1 VAVIQN
7 FLGNKKADDYEELIT
22 GLRLAYRNLGC
33 NMSVHCSIS
42 ILVTLINFPRI
53 LGLLVMNRT
62 GWALTPG
69 SHDDGNLLSGAMGH
83 KYDGMTIVGAS
94 HEITMRKSTNAKA
107 TNAKATNAN
116 SCLIR
121 IYFNF

>member
-1 VAVIQN
+1 
-7 FLGNKKADDYEELIT
+7 
-22 GLRLAYRNLGC
+22 
-33 NMSVHCSIS
+33 
-42 ILVTLINFPRI
+42 
-53 LGLLVMNRT
+53 
-62 GWALTPG
+62 
-69 SHDDGNLLSGAMGH
+69 MGH